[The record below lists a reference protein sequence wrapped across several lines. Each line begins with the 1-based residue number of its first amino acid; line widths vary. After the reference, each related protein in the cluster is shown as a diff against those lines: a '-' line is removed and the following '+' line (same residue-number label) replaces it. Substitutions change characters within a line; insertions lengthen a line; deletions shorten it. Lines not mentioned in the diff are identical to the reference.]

1 MLSLGLSGML
11 AVAQEEKQEKI
22 DLKSMP
28 VVTARVEPA
37 YPAEAKKGGIEGMVI
52 LNALIDQEGKV
63 AKVQVEKSD
72 ARVLNKAALDAI
84 RQWTF
89 TPAVSKDGK
98 TVEVWVTIPVKF
110 KLAEKEGKADK
121 K

>member
-1 MLSLGLSGML
+1 
-11 AVAQEEKQEKI
+11 
-22 DLKSMP
+22 
-28 VVTARVEPA
+28 
-37 YPAEAKKGGIEGMVI
+37 
-52 LNALIDQEGKV
+52 
-63 AKVQVEKSD
+63 
-72 ARVLNKAALDAI
+72 VLNKAALDAI

-89 TPAVSKDGK
+89 TPAVSKEGK